1 MILDQLA
8 KSFSHRYLVLC
19 SSMHLFLVFFSGV
32 RKVRQADFVKS
43 MSVFAGSCI
52 HFAYPLFCWN
62 TPLSFY
68 TSFLLTSSLKGR
80 QGIPFCPIPFL
91 KTSIQICLLTFYQ
104 DKIFVYWTIC
114 LENYAT
120 EKFTFGFSILSRT

>member
-8 KSFSHRYLVLC
+8 KSFSHRFLVLC

-43 MSVFAGSCI
+43 MSVFAGWFI
-52 HFAYPLFCWN
+52 HFAYPIILLKYSSFFLHFISLDQFFKRAAKG
-62 TPLSFY
+62 TILSN
-68 TSFLLTSSLKGR
+68 
-80 QGIPFCPIPFL
+80 PFPE
-91 KTSIQICLLTFYQ
+91 TSIQICLLTFYQ

-120 EKFTFGFSILSRT
+120 KTFTFGFSILSRT